1 MLLSTNKYAIHRGVR
16 FIPSLMESAFST
28 TALSTQLVAD
38 IQEYIVQQAL
48 APGAR
53 LPERSLAEHFR
64 VSRSPIRAAL
74 HHMAERALITRVPE
88 GGYAVGER
96 ATPLPLPPEPNHSDE
111 DEAYLKIAR
120 DRLEN
125 VLPDRISE
133 KELMR
138 RYALTRTQLTAVL
151 RRMTHE
157 GWVERLP
164 GHGWAF
170 LETLTSAAAYEQSY
184 RFRVLMEPGA
194 ILQPSFK
201 LDRAQ
206 ILRCREEQQ
215 ALVDGAIHS
224 VSPSQI
230 FDANTRLHETIAAS
244 SGNMFI
250 LDSLRRLNRVR
261 RLIEY
266 RKAVDRDQAHRRCVE
281 HLKLIDLLLADQR
294 EAAADFIRLHL
305 REAAREKVPSGE

>member
-1 MLLSTNKYAIHRGVR
+1 MDT
-16 FIPSLMESAFST
+16 AFSP
-28 TALSTQLVAD
+28 TALSTQLVGD
-38 IQEYIVQQAL
+38 IQKYIAQQAL

-74 HHMAERALITRVPE
+74 HQMAERDLIARAPE
-88 GGYAVGER
+88 GGYVVSEVA
-96 ATPLPLPPEPNHSDE
+96 APPALPPEPSHSDE
-111 DEAYLKIAR
+111 DEAYLQIAR
-120 DRLEN
+120 DRLEG
-125 VLPDRISE
+125 LLSDRISE

-138 RYALTRTQLTAVL
+138 RYELTKSQLTAVL

-194 ILQPSFK
+194 ILQPTFK
-201 LDRAQ
+201 LDRAAL
-206 ILRCREEQQ
+206 LRCREEQQ
-215 ALVDGAIHS
+215 ALVDGAVHT
-224 VSPSQI
+224 VSPAQI
-230 FDANTRLHETIAAS
+230 FDANTHLHETIAAS

-266 RKAVDRDQAHRRCVE
+266 RKAVDRNQAHRRCVE
-281 HLKLIDLLLADQR
+281 HLQLIDLLLADQR
-294 EAAADFIRLHL
+294 DTAADFIRLHL
-305 REAAREKVPSGE
+305 RQAALEKASGEA

>member
-1 MLLSTNKYAIHRGVR
+1 
-16 FIPSLMESAFST
+16 MESVSSL
-28 TALSTQLVAD
+28 TALSTQLVGD
-38 IQEYIVQQAL
+38 IQKYIAQQAL
-48 APGAR
+48 EPGAR
-53 LPERSLAEHFR
+53 LPERGLAEHFR

-74 HHMAERALITRVPE
+74 RQMADRALITRVPE
-88 GGYAVGER
+88 GGYAVGKV
-96 ATPLPLPPEPNHSDE
+96 AAPPALPPEPSHSDE
-111 DEAYLKIAR
+111 DEAYHRIAS
-120 DRLEN
+120 DRLEGA
-125 VLPDRISE
+125 LPDRMME

-138 RYALTRTQLTAVL
+138 RYGLTRNQLAAVL

-194 ILQPSFK
+194 ILQPSFN
-201 LDRAQ
+201 LDRTQ
-206 ILRCREEQQ
+206 MLRCREEQQ
-215 ALVDGAIHS
+215 ALVDGAVHT

-230 FDANTRLHETIAAS
+230 FDSNTRLHETIAAS

-266 RKAVDRDQAHRRCVE
+266 RKAVDREQAHRRCVE
-281 HLKLIDLLLADQR
+281 HLKLIDLLLADEL
-294 EAAADFIRLHL
+294 EAAANFMRFHL
-305 REAAREKVPSGE
+305 GEAAREKASGKAAASQP